1 MTVEKK
7 VISCFIFI
15 NRFLCEDE
23 KKGCFPRLF
32 SLMDD
37 DGSYRIHA
45 LASRGCVLNEDVS
58 FDQWERGLF
67 A

>member
-1 MTVEKK
+1 MKK
-7 VISCFIFI
+7 GVFPKVIFI